1 MQENQ
6 KHVAGFVVVALVVC
20 LLVVVM
26 CSSPLCCLRL
36 CHHVFLSPL
45 VCALPTFHLTKVF
58 VRSALFLSPQRSQ
71 ASVCQLAHSSGG
83 DGPVHGPVLRG
94 PEQVQSPLE
103 AQLQKGLQRR
113 GQQNIPGRSTGLGLI
128 LSGGGEKKKSKKP
141 AEMPPLCQAMRVRA
155 MTQSSSR
162 QHNTNGTKCHSE
174 VNHNMQRN

>member
-1 MQENQ
+1 MFGDFLCSRRLVWKNQ
-6 KHVAGFVVVALVVC
+6 KHVAGFVVVAVVVC
-20 LLVVVM
+20 LLAVVM

-58 VRSALFLSPQRSQ
+58 VRSALFLSLPQRSQ

-113 GQQNIPGRSTGLGLI
+113 GQQNIPGRSTGLGLN
-128 LSGGGEKKKSKKP
+128 LSGGGEKKKKKS
-141 AEMPPLCQAMRVRA
+141 Q
-155 MTQSSSR
+155 
-162 QHNTNGTKCHSE
+162 
-174 VNHNMQRN
+174 QRCLPFVKRCV